1 MPIFKLKEDIQFK
14 AILIDEQTT
23 FKNIEAFFGDKLVS
37 AMIVPTQ
44 VIKESEPGTILDS
57 HTVNKYKQTYDN
69 HIIYITYQ
77 YYDSTTKE
85 MCSER
90 IQVPYGCFVVDT
102 IKGKYETYTYD
113 TFTSLFDAV
122 LTLEDEAE

>member
-23 FKNIEAFFGDKLVS
+23 FKDIEAFFRDRLVS

-44 VIKESEPGTILDS
+44 VIKESE
-57 HTVNKYKQTYDN
+57 TVNKYKQTYDN
-69 HIIYITYQ
+69 HVIYITYQ
-77 YYDSTTKE
+77 YYDGKTIAMS
-85 MCSER
+85 SER

-102 IKGKYETYTYD
+102 PKGKYETYTYES
-113 TFTSLFDAV
+113 FTSLFDAV
-122 LTLEDEAE
+122 LDGDIK